1 MEMAKKRKKK
11 QRLRQGQR
19 ITPPKAIEVRYRKRL
34 LAITKRIK
42 RLVKRVLIPAIR
54 RLEPEFIADSRAS
67 ARKEL
72 VTILNLLNH
81 QLLQTD
87 KNAFK
92 WSESFVRGTNKVNER
107 RNFTMFKRVSGI
119 DLKRAIMNE
128 GIDSVLKKDIEL
140 NVKLIKSIPDVYFK
154 RLNKILEDSLLR
166 GQNAGSLIEQI
177 TKLTGSTEKRAKFI
191 ARDQTATISGQL
203 NERRSKN
210 LGSIGYKWIDSRD
223 RRVRGNPSGFYPNA
237 EHSHWARNGH
247 FYLWRDMRNPPKAPD
262 RKPFRKP
269 PQDGSPGVPIGCRC
283 TAVPVIPT
291 G

>member
-1 MEMAKKRKKK
+1 M
-11 QRLRQGQR
+11 
-19 ITPPKAIEVRYRKRL
+19 
-34 LAITKRIK
+34 
-42 RLVKRVLIPAIR
+42 
-54 RLEPEFIADSRAS
+54 ADSKAS
-67 ARKEL
+67 ARREL
-72 VTILNLLNH
+72 VAILNLLNS
-81 QLLQTD
+81 QLVPGSKSAL
-87 KNAFK
+87 K
-92 WSESFVRGTNKVNER
+92 WAESFVQGTNKVNER
-107 RNFTMFKRVSGI
+107 CNFTMFKRVSGI

-128 GIDSVLKKDIEL
+128 GIDGVLKKDIEL

-154 RLNKILEDSLLR
+154 RLNKILEDSLLK
-166 GQNAGSLIEQI
+166 GKNANSLIEQI
-177 TKLTGSTEKRAKFI
+177 TELTGSTEKRAKFI

-223 RRVRGNPSGFYPNA
+223 RRVRGNPSGKYPNA

-247 FYLWRDMRNPPKAPD
+247 YYLWRDMSNPPIAPD
-262 RKPFRKP
+262 GKSFRKP